1 MCAQQFGL
9 DTKSK
14 LGGYAEFDKKKRQ
27 EQTEVLLDFYEQ
39 MNVRLEI
46 GQYPEPARDRGG
58 VSFDVYLL
66 SRSRALASRISNIF
80 TRQRTGA

>member
-27 EQTEVLLDFYEQ
+27 EQTEVLGRVPG
-39 MNVRLEI
+39 VRV
-46 GQYPEPARDRGG
+46 PTEPDERRQWSGAGRGRARLVASIQGLTQLLLTG
-58 VSFDVYLL
+58 FTVS
-66 SRSRALASRISNIF
+66 
-80 TRQRTGA
+80 QRRLG